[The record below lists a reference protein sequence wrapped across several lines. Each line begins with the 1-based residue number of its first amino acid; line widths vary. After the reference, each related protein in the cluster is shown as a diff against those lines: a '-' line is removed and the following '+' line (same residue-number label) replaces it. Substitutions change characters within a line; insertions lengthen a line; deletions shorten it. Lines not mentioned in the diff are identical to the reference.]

1 MAVTRWK
8 SKGRLSDWGTPYFF
22 GGTMG
27 KQIMLSLEMSDLDS
41 AVTRLA
47 MLLGE
52 LEVLDCGHVKVALGK
67 LKEVQRLIDSYRQ
80 QPAVSVV
87 GMDGGELEV
96 DQPVFILTAGQVAR
110 AFDARAEQLGVDPW
124 ARQPESIRTRA
135 IAAVKSLLGDSD
147 WEEGVEVLLGEAL
160 ELERNTA

>member
-1 MAVTRWK
+1 
-8 SKGRLSDWGTPYFF
+8 
-22 GGTMG
+22 MG

-52 LEVLDCGHVKVALGK
+52 LEVLECGHVKVALGK

-96 DQPVFILTAGQVAR
+96 DQPVFILTAG
-110 AFDARAEQLGVDPW
+110 
-124 ARQPESIRTRA
+124 
-135 IAAVKSLLGDSD
+135 
-147 WEEGVEVLLGEAL
+147 
-160 ELERNTA
+160 